1 MGMTGFN
8 LARRRA
14 EAAQAAS
21 VSLPAPTVEEPV
33 CPMPVVVQEIT
44 PAQEQ
49 EDKPKRRRRKPV
61 AEVDGN

>member
-21 VSLPAPTVEEPV
+21 VSLPASTVEEAASPV
-33 CPMPVVVQEIT
+33 AMVKQTEESAP
-44 PAQEQ
+44 EQ
-49 EDKPKRRRRKPV
+49 IKPPRRRRRKPV
-61 AEVDGN
+61 AEADGG

>member
-21 VSLPAPTVEEPV
+21 VSLPAPTVEVAVAPV
-33 CPMPVVVQEIT
+33 PTVMQQDESVAKQIK
-44 PAQEQ
+44 Q
-49 EDKPKRRRRKPV
+49 PKRRRRKPV
-61 AEVDGN
+61 AEVDGS